1 MRAPVGK
8 VGAVVGNANLALSIW
23 MGWLDENQYLGS
35 IHSVDAPSFVRAK
48 GQGRTTDIHIVGG
61 VGTGTRRTSC
71 VGIVWQ
77 AEYFALSVIEF
88 CAAFLTFLSLRSA

>member
-1 MRAPVGK
+1 
-8 VGAVVGNANLALSIW
+8 
-23 MGWLDENQYLGS
+23 MGWLDENQYSGS

-48 GQGRTTDIHIVGG
+48 GQGRTTDIHTVGGGGG
-61 VGTGTRRTSC
+61 VGTGTRRTSSC